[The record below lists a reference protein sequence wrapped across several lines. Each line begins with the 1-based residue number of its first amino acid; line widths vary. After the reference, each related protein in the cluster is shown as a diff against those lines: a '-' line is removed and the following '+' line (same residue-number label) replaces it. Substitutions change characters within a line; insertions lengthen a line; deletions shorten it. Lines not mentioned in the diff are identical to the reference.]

1 MEFQFI
7 VDLLTNIETIIGVV
21 MASLAGVVAMSKKVR
36 RKLKAATKAVKETK

>member
-7 VDLLTNIETIIGVV
+7 IDLLTNAETILAGV